1 MQVHDCIWQKLYE
14 SINFCNDA
22 NDHGLFP
29 NGKRLKLKKKKIN
42 AIHRTIAFTMN
53 SNRFSSAN
61 AFRNLME
68 IKANKDRSVPNTK
81 DTVVEPEKELDP
93 VFSQLLDRGIDL
105 EEVIANDRKR
115 LDIPDDLV
123 LSEDHRIYLAKKLL
137 ELEELRETVNHGLAL
152 HESNYLY
159 KSDNKRGVV
168 SESSSSGSSGDS
180 GSVNCSNLTSN
191 SIPICYPCR
200 GITKTEF
207 TSGSASGST
216 SYSWD
221 EYEGPI
227 QNQGKTNLCYLY
239 AAYGVT
245 EYLVGQ
251 EFGTSGTVF
260 SPTKA
265 NTCLGVAETCTD
277 GAALDK
283 GLELLCGGAYQD
295 QMEDCNNL
303 DTNASIS
310 QTVSQTVSEQY
321 NYIFTNAYEPT
332 IDDIDTMIDNLN
344 ISPIIIGIDGS
355 SNSIQHYHSTSG
367 EPLTPLC
374 TTYYDHAVV
383 IVGYDESTNLFKVRN
398 SWGKSWGDN
407 GYFYLDAIP
416 GNYGLGR
423 AYIYNITLVPNEK
436 KNAKCPDFTKGNRQS
451 CSSSSTGSALTET
464 GAVETGA
471 SAVNCC
477 GINVKCST
485 CNVRCTVT
493 EWQRYCPL
501 KLFQANMSGEIPC
514 YPNLQLDDGT
524 KFTYP
529 DMTNYT
535 YDGSAGWTTSVIK
548 SNDKQIFTQN
558 ILNILQANPVTYYY
572 YTDLWDLTNDP
583 PTSTICTS
591 PTQLSKS
598 ANTSGTLQEL
608 KLDVLISDTTYP
620 QYWYT
625 DDTTQTS
632 KSFYM
637 LFGNGYVALFFSD
650 GTMTVVGD
658 YSSNTKKT
666 IKMNSSYS
674 MRISTN
680 IPTSPTAEYT
690 ATYKITLG
698 NLSF

>member
-1 MQVHDCIWQKLYE
+1 
-14 SINFCNDA
+14 
-22 NDHGLFP
+22 
-29 NGKRLKLKKKKIN
+29 
-42 AIHRTIAFTMN
+42 MN

-260 SPTKA
+260 SPEEA
-265 NTCLGVAETCTD
+265 NTCSDVAKTCPA
-277 GAALDK
+277 GASLDK
-283 GLELLCGGAYQD
+283 GLQLLCRGAYQD
-295 QMEDCNNL
+295 QTEDCNNL
-303 DTNASIS
+303 DTNASIF
-310 QTVSQTVSEQY
+310 QTGSGIFTSEN

-423 AYIYNITLVPNEK
+423 AYIYNITLGSNDIE
-436 KNAKCPDFTKGNRQS
+436 KCPDFTKGNRQS
-451 CSSSSTGSALTET
+451 CSSSSTGSAL
-464 GAVETGA
+464 AGA
-471 SAVNCC
+471 SDTNCC
-477 GINVKCST
+477 SDV
-485 CNVRCTVT
+485 CTVT
-493 EWQRYCPL
+493 EWQSSYPPQLMGTGQLVNSSCPDNLNL
-501 KLFQANMSGEIPC
+501 K
-514 YPNLQLDDGT
+514 LDDGT
-524 KFTYP
+524 VFAYP
-529 DMTNYT
+529 NQSNYT
-535 YDGSAGWTTSVIK
+535 YEGTSLWTTSNLAENASQRFILYYM
-548 SNDKQIFTQN
+548 N
-558 ILNILQANPVTYYY
+558 IVFLPTLNSPPNQYYY
-572 YTDLWDLTNDP
+572 YTDLWDLTKDP
-583 PTSTICTS
+583 PTSTICTG
-591 PTQLSKS
+591 PTELSKS
-598 ANTSGTLQEL
+598 VNTSGTLSNI
-608 KLDVLISDTTYP
+608 DVGVPISGTTYP
-620 QYWYT
+620 QYWYM
-625 DDTTQTS
+625 DDSTKKK

-637 LFGNGYVALFFSD
+637 FLVFTGGAGYVALFFSD
-650 GTMTVVGD
+650 GTVKVYD
-658 YSSNTKKT
+658 SSKKIAINTNYT
-666 IKMNSSYS
+666 MEISINNTTSS
-674 MRISTN
+674 
-680 IPTSPTAEYT
+680 
-690 ATYKITLG
+690 ATYKITAAII
-698 NLSF
+698 F